1 MLDVF
6 DLLDVLLF
14 LPDLSFLFYV
24 LHEAHL
30 VLHELVET
38 PPLSGVPRLPCVYIG
53 SKYAALDLLSG
64 LKLSQ
69 CPELVVLLK
78 EEVFHLGVKAY
89 LGLLLREFVK
99 RL

>member
-1 MLDVF
+1 MF

-38 PPLSGVPRLPCVYIG
+38 PPLGGVPRLPCVYIG
-53 SKYAALDLLSG
+53 SEYAALDLLSG
-64 LKLSQ
+64 LELSQ
-69 CPELVVLLK
+69 GPELVVLLK
-78 EEVFHLGVKAY
+78 EEVLHLGVEAH
-89 LGLLLREFVK
+89 LGLLLREFIK
-99 RL
+99 